1 MNDSSKNMDFL
12 TKHWAPYPRRY
23 PGRFPLA
30 SSDFIDRKTTR
41 VENRFNT
48 CNFSL
53 ILRGEGHFEKNGK
66 VWPVQAPCV
75 ITQWPGEMTNYGPE
89 PGSWT
94 EWYLVYHRGAF
105 KRFHDS
111 GLIDLN
117 KPVWPIA
124 DPVALHLHLSEFSA
138 LARAADPAWVVDRV
152 DRLAEQAILDT
163 WLAPN
168 APWKTVDGIS
178 IIAAS
183 LREGLSTPWNFDEM
197 ALKNGYSTTTFR
209 RRWIETFGMPP
220 ATYLRQLRMAE
231 SCRLLVET
239 SLRIKEIAALT
250 GFEDEFYF
258 SRRFHLEIGQSP
270 RNYRKTYRL
279 RH

>member
-1 MNDSSKNMDFL
+1 MGMNDSSKNMDFL

-197 ALKNGYSTTTFR
+197 ALKTVTPPQPFAAAGSKPLVCRPQRISDSSAWPSPADCLLKPLSASKKLRPSPGLRTNFISHAGSIWKSANRRETTAK
-209 RRWIETFGMPP
+209 P
-220 ATYLRQLRMAE
+220 
-231 SCRLLVET
+231 
-239 SLRIKEIAALT
+239 
-250 GFEDEFYF
+250 
-258 SRRFHLEIGQSP
+258 IG
-270 RNYRKTYRL
+270 
-279 RH
+279 